1 MQIIRRKNIG
11 ENEPRAMNKNRN
23 CYSVSV
29 NVIPMDADVTQ
40 FVERLTEFFNVRKQ
54 IVLIL
59 LARNLVLQAPA
70 TQPAS
75 VATFNEYSSL
85 TIRE

>member
-1 MQIIRRKNIG
+1 
-11 ENEPRAMNKNRN
+11 
-23 CYSVSV
+23 
-29 NVIPMDADVTQ
+29 MDADVTQ